1 MVNKLTKQ
9 QVVEGLVQIRHDLIE
24 VHSNLEFKSV
34 QDRWHAPDCLEWA
47 INFIEKH
54 EESGDTIKLPYKEHI
69 FREGGD
75 FWVVYYR
82 NAKYGCI
89 DGKWFDT
96 EPEADEFLAQLKENK
111 QC

>member
-34 QDRWHAPDCLEWA
+34 QDRWHDPDCLEWA

-54 EESGDTIKLPYKEHI
+54 EDNNDTLKLPCKMRRSNRWVET
-69 FREGGD
+69 
-75 FWVVYYR
+75 WVVYYR
-82 NAKYGCI
+82 DYEYGGI
-89 DGKWFDT
+89 EDKIFYT
-96 EPEADEFLAQLKENK
+96 EAEADKFLAQLKENK